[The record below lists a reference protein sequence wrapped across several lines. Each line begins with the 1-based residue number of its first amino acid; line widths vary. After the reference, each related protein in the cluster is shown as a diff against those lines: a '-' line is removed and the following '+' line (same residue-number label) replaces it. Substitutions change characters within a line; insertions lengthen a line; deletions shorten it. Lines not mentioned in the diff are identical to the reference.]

1 MDRRSAVA
9 GTLGRS
15 RCQSRPKPSRHAGTR
30 AGDARERG
38 ACCRGTQAAGRAG
51 GRVLGDAGRVLPLAG
66 SVLQARERTGPST
79 PSQTSPHTRSSVG
92 SGQAR
97 HGGRGEGACV
107 PPRRSGRVL
116 WRGHAGTRACRKANL
131 STSQKSLFARST
143 VQCESY
149 NRYNMPL
156 RGAGEWCMI
165 QYVLVT
171 CRTVEATAQRLPR
184 LWRATVYRELG

>member
-1 MDRRSAVA
+1 M
-9 GTLGRS
+9 L
-15 RCQSRPKPSRHAGTR
+15 SRHAGRTR
-30 AGDARERG
+30 
-38 ACCRGTQAAGRAG
+38 

-116 WRGHAGTRACRKANL
+116 WRGHAGTRACGKASL
-131 STSQKSLFARST
+131 STSQKSFFARFSAPT
-143 VQCESY
+143 ATRPGPRARRSLGPKSSQ
-149 NRYNMPL
+149 PL
-156 RGAGEWCMI
+156 GCLYPTGSCD
-165 QYVLVT
+165 VLGQIILQPSQPPTGSVLLT
-171 CRTVEATAQRLPR
+171 ISSPGRVLNWAQI
-184 LWRATVYRELG
+184 GM